1 MKGYTSRQQIENY
14 LLITV
19 DPSFYTQINS
29 WIEQIETYIDKT
41 TGRNFIADTVASAK
55 LYDGDGTSEL
65 LIDDCVDVTEVKIDD
80 DVLVEGT
87 DEDYLVY
94 PANDL
99 PKTKI
104 KLLNDIFSHYNRQTI
119 SITGKWG
126 YSVAVP
132 TDITMVATVLVAGM
146 VNYSLNAEGEI
157 KSRSIGTYSVTFK
170 DEKQWQDFDRV
181 QKVLDYYKKYK
192 F

>member
-80 DVLVEGT
+80 DVLVE
-87 DEDYLVY
+87 
-94 PANDL
+94 
-99 PKTKI
+99 
-104 KLLNDIFSHYNRQTI
+104 
-119 SITGKWG
+119 
-126 YSVAVP
+126 
-132 TDITMVATVLVAGM
+132 
-146 VNYSLNAEGEI
+146 
-157 KSRSIGTYSVTFK
+157 
-170 DEKQWQDFDRV
+170 
-181 QKVLDYYKKYK
+181 
-192 F
+192 